1 MFLLLPSMNA
11 ITRPLRESADQ
22 RRERQAAYFRELAEM
37 NMDAARIAHAAIK
50 QARDAGPE
58 TQEQTHAEA
67 HEDAH
72 EPTLDLARATRS
84 VALAVNA
91 ENDLFRAERAPR
103 PPASDTRRPLLCQAL
118 LQAAKA
124 EPDPALRA
132 ALVREIPR
140 PWSTKPSSPTPTP
153 KPPSTNI
160 SSPSPTASTSPLD
173 LATLPDELLGMEPRT
188 YIRDG

>member
-1 MFLLLPSMNA
+1 MNA
-11 ITRPLRESADQ
+11 ITRPCRESADQ

-58 TQEQTHAEA
+58 TNEEA
-67 HEDAH
+67 HEDTH
-72 EPTLDLARATRS
+72 KPTLDLARATRS

-91 ENDLFRAERAPR
+91 ENDLFRAEPALR
-103 PPASDTRRPLLCQAL
+103 PSASDTRRPLLCRAL

-132 ALVREIPR
+132 ALVREIPVLVDQVLVADPDAEIPIDEHLFAIADR
-140 PWSTKPSSPTPTP
+140 LHLT
-153 KPPSTNI
+153 
-160 SSPSPTASTSPLD
+160 LD
-173 LATLPDELLGMEPRT
+173 LATLPDELIGMEPRT